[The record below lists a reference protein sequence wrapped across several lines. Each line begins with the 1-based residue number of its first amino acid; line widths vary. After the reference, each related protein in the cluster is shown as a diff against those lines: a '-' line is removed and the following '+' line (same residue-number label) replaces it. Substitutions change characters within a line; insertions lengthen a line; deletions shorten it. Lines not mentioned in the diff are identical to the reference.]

1 MHSKTFKVS
10 FLLYFS
16 MYSGLIDAGFTDTLS
31 NIWQGIKDAKNEFES
46 AEDTA
51 GTWVNDTEK
60 EVNTDVK
67 VIPLVPQLE
76 KWGVLCSP
84 CQSGVDFLSY
94 YITYDFYVPLGL
106 VAICPIIYA
115 FDENAHN
122 LLACEILVGGAIVF
136 SFFGNSKKVCK
147 GLGMCDVSTNST
159 KTKRSADEGM
169 EFDDLLKLLPRNF
182 KEFSNKMDHLKPADY
197 LKVEHNVV
205 EIIGQITKQNPQKI
219 VELLQEIA
227 PYYQ

>member
-94 YITYDFYVPLGL
+94 YITYDFYVPL
-106 VAICPIIYA
+106 VK
-115 FDENAHN
+115 DRH
-122 LLACEILVGGAIVF
+122 GGAIVF

-147 GLGMCDVSTNST
+147 GLGMCDVSTDST